1 MDFAAF
7 RLTIVQATMAI
18 VAVAA
23 PDRQLGVGDQPG
35 GQPTGATLSPE
46 R

>member
-1 MDFAAF
+1 VDFAAF
-7 RLTIVQATMAI
+7 RLTIVQATMPIIA
-18 VAVAA
+18 AAA

-35 GQPTGATLSPE
+35 GQLTGATLFPE